1 MQPKHAQYVNGLQLC
16 SRIALEFTFRPQLS
30 SLKELMN
37 LLRLDHLDQF
47 DFSFRFWL
55 KKYTFSKGG
64 CISFPVLVY

>member
-16 SRIALEFTFRPQLS
+16 SRRALEFTFRPQLS